1 MTIYGLWR
9 DISAASANTVRNYST
24 EDMLYAIWKEIIDLF
39 YMSFDFTA
47 VAHGQIVLLYLST
60 QR

>member
-1 MTIYGLWR
+1 M
-9 DISAASANTVRNYST
+9 RNYKT
-24 EDMLYAIWKEIIDLF
+24 KDMLYAIWKEIIDLL
-39 YMSFDFTA
+39 YMSFDFTT

>member
-1 MTIYGLWR
+1 MTIYGLRR
-9 DISAASANTVRNYST
+9 DISAASANTVRSYKT
-24 EDMLYAIWKEIIDLF
+24 EDMLYAIWKEIIDLL
-39 YMSFDFTA
+39 YMSFDFTT